1 MDDVIT
7 AVQGGGRMTTQ
18 SLQRNG
24 PGTEMDFSVLAWWNQ
39 GFCQRQEADVRRGR
53 LDLQKIGVGVADW
66 HGGGHSCLSRAK
78 TPGAPPTAC
87 HPGQATQDGPEVT
100 GAIGGETLLH
110 APRSAWNGST
120 TLPHTARFETTR
132 KRQGLAIG
140 GFPLVNQ
147 RLERTSGVDGC

>member
-1 MDDVIT
+1 M
-7 AVQGGGRMTTQ
+7 A
-18 SLQRNG
+18 
-24 PGTEMDFSVLAWWNQ
+24 FSVLAWQ
-39 GFCQRQEADVRRGR
+39 RLCQRQEVDGR
-53 LDLQKIGVGVADW
+53 QGRMELKKRGVGVADR
-66 HGGGHSCLSRAK
+66 HGDGHGCPSRAK
-78 TPGAPPTAC
+78 IPEAPPTAC